1 METKT
6 DNNIATEFPYLHGF
20 SPKEQARLRQQ
31 AAYAEYSIYQQV
43 NFSGVKNLLE
53 VGCGVGAQSEILLR
67 RFPKIKLTGI
77 DLSEA
82 QLAAAKGHIDTLDF
96 ARERFTVTK
105 MNASKMTFE
114 AGKFDGAFL
123 CWVLEHMPDPVR
135 VLSEVR
141 RVLMPG
147 SSIVVNEVM
156 NSSFFLEPYSPNVW
170 QYWMAFN
177 DYQSSIGGDPFIG
190 MKLGN
195 MLLSLGYRDIRLIPI
210 TWHYDNRMPQKRKE
224 QIEFWTD
231 LLLSAADQLL
241 KVKAVTEETVDKA
254 RIELEK
260 VADDP
265 NAVFHYT
272 FMQAHAT
279 T

>member
-1 METKT
+1 MKT
-6 DNNIATEFPYLHGF
+6 EVNNIATEFPYLHGF
-20 SPKEQARLRQQ
+20 SPAEQERLRQQ
-31 AAYAEYSIYQQV
+31 AAYAEHSIYQNI
-43 NFSGVKNLLE
+43 NFSGVKKLLE
-53 VGCGVGAQSEILLR
+53 VGCGVGAQSEIILR
-67 RFPKIKLTGI
+67 RFPKLKLTGI
-77 DLSEA
+77 DLSDA
-82 QLAAAKGHIDTLDF
+82 QISMASQRLASLDF
-96 ARERFTVTK
+96 AKERFKITK

-114 AGKFDGAFL
+114 SGEFDGAFL
-123 CWVLEHMPDPVR
+123 CWVLEHMPDPLR

-141 RVLMPG
+141 RVLNPG
-147 SSIVVNEVM
+147 STIVVNEVM

-195 MLLSLGYRDIRLIPI
+195 MLQSLGYQDIRTVPV
-210 TWHYDNRMPQKRKE
+210 TWHYDNRTPQKRKE

-231 LLLSAADQLL
+231 LLLSASDQL
-241 KVKAVTEETVDKA
+241 VKAGVVSVEIVDKA
-254 RIELEK
+254 RVELEK

-272 FMQAHAT
+272 FMQAHART
-279 T
+279 

>member
-1 METKT
+1 LKT
-6 DNNIATEFPYLHGF
+6 EVNNIATEFPYLHGF
-20 SPKEQARLRQQ
+20 SPAEQERLRQQ
-31 AAYAEYSIYQQV
+31 AAYAEHSIYQNI

-53 VGCGVGAQSEILLR
+53 VGCGVGAQSEIILR
-67 RFPKIKLTGI
+67 RFPKLKLTGI
-77 DLSEA
+77 DLSDA
-82 QLAAAKGHIDTLDF
+82 QISMASQRLASLDF
-96 ARERFTVTK
+96 AKNRFEIQK

-114 AGKFDGAFL
+114 SGHFDGGFL
-123 CWVLEHMPDPVR
+123 CWVLEHMPDPLR

-141 RVLMPG
+141 RVLRQG
-147 SSIVVNEVM
+147 STLVVNEVM

-195 MLLSLGYRDIRLIPI
+195 MLQSLGYQDIRTVPV
-210 TWHYDNRMPQKRKE
+210 TWHYDNRTPQKRKE

-231 LLLSAADQLL
+231 LLLSASDQL
-241 KVKAVTEETVDKA
+241 VKANVVSSEIVDKA
-254 RIELEK
+254 RVELEK

-272 FMQAHAT
+272 FMQAHAKV
-279 T
+279 

>member
-1 METKT
+1 METKSE
-6 DNNIATEFPYLHGF
+6 NIATEFPYLHGF
-20 SPKEQARLRQQ
+20 SPKEQERLRQQ
-31 AAYAEYSIYQQV
+31 AAYEEHSIYQNI
-43 NFSGVKNLLE
+43 NFSSVKNLLE
-53 VGCGVGAQSEILLR
+53 IGCGVGAQSEILLR
-67 RFPKIKLTGI
+67 RFSKLNLTGI
-77 DLSEA
+77 DLSDA
-82 QLAAAKGHIDTLDF
+82 QLSAAKARIETLDF
-96 ARERFTVTK
+96 ARDRFSAVK

-114 AGKFDGAFL
+114 TGRFDGAFL

-141 RVLMPG
+141 RVLSPG
-147 SSIVVNEVM
+147 STIVVNEVM

-195 MLLSLGYRDIRLIPI
+195 MLLSLGYRDIRMLPI

-231 LLLSAADQLL
+231 LLLSASDQLV
-241 KVKAVTEETVDKA
+241 KVKAVSQEIVDKA
-254 RIELEK
+254 RVELDR